1 MTHDIN
7 AVGLAAGVVI
17 GWQLRE
23 LSNLEAKLCE
33 DVRHF
38 KKASLTGGQRFC
50 RGHPEP

>member
-1 MTHDIN
+1 MMHGIN

-23 LSNLEAKLCE
+23 LTNLDAKLCE

-38 KKASLTGGQRFC
+38 QT
-50 RGHPEP
+50 P